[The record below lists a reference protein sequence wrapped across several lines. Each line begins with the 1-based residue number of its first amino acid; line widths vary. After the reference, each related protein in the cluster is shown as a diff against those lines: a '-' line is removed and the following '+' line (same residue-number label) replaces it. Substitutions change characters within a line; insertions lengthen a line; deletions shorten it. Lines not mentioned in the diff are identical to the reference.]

1 MQAQAVDAYMRRA
14 LELAARARGKTFPNP
29 LVGALIV
36 KNNKIVGEGF
46 HHKAGGP
53 HAEVLALK
61 QAAGRARGA
70 ALFCTFE
77 PCFHFGRTAP
87 CVDAVISSGIREV
100 YIGSRDP
107 NPLTCGR
114 SIRLLRRQGIHVTV
128 GVLEKEVVRLNEP
141 FFCAMR
147 RQRPLVTLKVAASL
161 DGKIATRNGLSK
173 WITSPAARRHA
184 HNMRKYYDAIM
195 VGIGTVLKDDPGLEA
210 GGSHRL
216 AKVIADSSLRLSLSA
231 RLLKT
236 RQPVVVATV
245 AHNKA
250 KEKMLAARGVII
262 LHVKRSSGGIDLAD
276 LLRQL
281 HAMGVRNL
289 LVEGGAVLTGAFL
302 DARLAD
308 KIVFYMAPLIIGGR
322 QASGALGGRG
332 VDTPQKAI
340 GLKRMTMERIG
351 RDFLIE
357 GELVYPPSRRKPRV

>member
-1 MQAQAVDAYMRRA
+1 MQAQVLNAYMRRA

-29 LVGALIV
+29 LVGAVVV
-36 KNNKIVGEGF
+36 KNGHVVGEGF
-46 HHKAGGP
+46 HHKAGAP

-61 QAAGRARGA
+61 EASGKARGA

-100 YIGSRDP
+100 YIGSKDP
-107 NPLTCGR
+107 NPLTCGK
-114 SIRLLRRQGIHVTV
+114 SIRLLRRRGIRVAV
-128 GVLEKEVVRLNEP
+128 GIMKKEVFRLNEP

-161 DGKIATRNGLSK
+161 DGKIATRSGRSQ
-173 WITSPAARRHA
+173 WITSRAARRHA

-210 GGSHRL
+210 GGGHRL
-216 AKVIADSSLRLSLSA
+216 TKIVVDSSLRLPLSA

-236 RQPVVVATV
+236 RQPVVVAT
-245 AHNKA
+245 ATHNKV
-250 KEKMLAARGVII
+250 KEKALLMRGVKV
-262 LHVKRSSGGIDLAD
+262 LHTKRNSGGVDLAD
-276 LLRQL
+276 LLRRL
-281 HAMGVRNL
+281 HAMDIRHL
-289 LVEGGAVLTGAFL
+289 LVEGGAALTGAFL

-308 KIVFYMAPLIIGGR
+308 KIVFYWAPLIIGGR
-322 QASGALGGRG
+322 QALGALGGRG
-332 VDTPQKAI
+332 VDTPQKAVS
-340 GLKRMTMERIG
+340 LKRMTMERIG

-357 GELVYPPSRRKPRV
+357 GELVYS